1 MSISLL
7 FPVDVIID
15 SKEDSKHPDAKKKL
29 MAAGLKVAIQNLP
42 AGDFLLL
49 SPPERQ
55 SILVERKT
63 VDDFANS
70 IRDNRIWEQAKLL
83 KNASVKDGHKPL
95 IILEGCLEELAKYRG
110 WRPQSLL
117 RILDTLI
124 LEFEIPVLNTPGL
137 EETLQWIILKAKSL
151 GETSSKKVF
160 RMRVEKKPLS
170 INERILYVAESLAGP
185 VIGRKLLKTFKT
197 LKNLAN
203 ASISELLRVE
213 SIGEKRAEEIFLIFN
228 SEWREEDGAD

>member
-1 MSISLL
+1 MSFSLL

-29 MAAGLKVAIQNLP
+29 LSAGLKVAVLNLP

-49 SPPERQ
+49 SPPDKQ

-83 KNASVKDGHKPL
+83 KNAAAQDGHKPL
-95 IILEGCLEELAKYRG
+95 IILEGCIEDLARYRG
-110 WRPQSLL
+110 WKPQSLL

-124 LEFEIPVLNTPGL
+124 LEFEIPVLNTPGF
-137 EETLQWIILKAKSL
+137 EETVQWIVLKAKSL
-151 GETSSKKVF
+151 GETGGKKVF
-160 RMRVEKKPLS
+160 RMKVEKKPLS

-185 VIGRKLLKTFKT
+185 ATARKLLRSFKT

-213 SIGEKRAEEIFLIFN
+213 GVGEKRAEEIFLIFN
-228 SEWREEDGAD
+228 TEWRESNGTG